1 MKKVSIADTAFA
13 TLIDG
18 VKNSLSTETSRPELS
33 FIKLVVTKDEITAY
47 SCDGYSAAKV
57 TVPNLNP
64 TDEEFDPTD
73 EEFECFIKPIAVKPS
88 KGCPQDIIVE
98 VINGDTY
105 VEVPSVYGKLR
116 YCFTQPNDNFVD
128 IEKIIGNAD
137 RNDTYTI
144 HVKPASLIKALKA
157 AQKTN
162 KCVKVQFGD
171 KLSPFIIKAKCGK
184 TENWQIVLP
193 ARGAE
198 E

>member
-1 MKKVSIADTAFA
+1 MRKVSIIDTAFA

-18 VKNSLSTETSRPELS
+18 VKNSLSTEMYRPELS
-33 FIKLVVTKDEITAY
+33 FIKLVVKKDEITAY

-64 TDEEFDPTD
+64 ID

-88 KGCPQDIIVE
+88 KGRPQDIIVE

-105 VEVPSVYGKLR
+105 VEVPVEYGKLR
-116 YCFTQPNDNFVD
+116 YCFAHPNGNFVG
-128 IEKIIGNAD
+128 IGKIIENAD

-144 HVKPASLIKALKA
+144 HVQPALLIKALKA
-157 AQKTN
+157 VQKTN

-171 KLSPFIIKAKCGK
+171 KLSPFIIKAICGK
-184 TENWQIVLP
+184 TENWLLVCPQNVN
-193 ARGAE
+193 E
-198 E
+198 

>member
-1 MKKVSIADTAFA
+1 MKRVAITDSAFA

-18 VKNSLSTETSRPELS
+18 VKNSLGKEIYRPELS
-33 FIKLVVTKDEITAY
+33 YIKLVVKKDEITAY

-64 TDEEFDPTD
+64 ID
-73 EEFECFIKPIAVKPS
+73 EEFECFIKPITVKPS
-88 KGCPQDIIVE
+88 KGRPQDIIVE
-98 VINGDTY
+98 VVDGDEY
-105 VEVPSVYGKLR
+105 VEVLVEYGELK

-144 HVKPASLIKALKA
+144 HVQPASLIKALKA
-157 AQKTN
+157 VQKTN

-171 KLSPFIIKAKCGK
+171 KLSPFIIKAKCGE
-184 TENWQIVLP
+184 TNNWQVVLP

>member
-1 MKKVSIADTAFA
+1 MKRVVITDTAFA

-18 VKNSLSTETSRPELS
+18 VKNSLSKDMYRPELS
-33 FIKLVVTKDEITAY
+33 YIKLVVKKDEITAY

-64 TDEEFDPTD
+64 ID

-88 KGCPQDIIVE
+88 KGRPQDIIVE

-105 VEVPSVYGKLR
+105 VEVPFEYGKLK
-116 YCFTQPNDNFVD
+116 YCFTKPKDIFVN
-128 IEKIIGNAD
+128 IEKIIENVD
-137 RNDTYTI
+137 KNDTYTI
-144 HVKPASLIKALKA
+144 HVQPALLIKALKTT
-157 AQKTN
+157 QKTN
-162 KCVKVQFGD
+162 KYVEVQFGD
-171 KLSPFIIKAKCGK
+171 KLSPFIIKAKCGE
-184 TENWQIVLP
+184 TNNWQVVLP

>member
-18 VKNSLSTETSRPELS
+18 VKNSLSKDMYRPELS
-33 FIKLVVTKDEITAY
+33 YIKLVVKKDEITAY

-64 TDEEFDPTD
+64 ID

-88 KGCPQDIIVE
+88 KGRPQDIIVE

-105 VEVPSVYGKLR
+105 VEVPVENKKLR
-116 YCFTQPNDNFVD
+116 YCFTQPKDNFVD
-128 IEKIIGNAD
+128 IDKIIENTD

-144 HVKPASLIKALKA
+144 HVQPASLIKALKA
-157 AQKTN
+157 VQKTS
-162 KCVKVQFGD
+162 KKVKVKFGD
-171 KLSPFIIKAKCGK
+171 KLSPFIIKAKCGE
-184 TENWQIVLP
+184 TNNWQVVLP
-193 ARGAE
+193 ARGE
-198 E
+198 EE